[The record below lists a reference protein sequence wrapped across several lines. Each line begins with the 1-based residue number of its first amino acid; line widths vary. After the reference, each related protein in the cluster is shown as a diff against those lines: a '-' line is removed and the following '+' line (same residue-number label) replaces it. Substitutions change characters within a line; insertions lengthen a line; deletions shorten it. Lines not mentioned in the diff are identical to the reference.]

1 MPGHA
6 IVKRLEEKRR
16 EILRLVAPHRHA
28 TATSHST
35 HGRHASRR
43 GGGGGDSDSHRNPY
57 RLWKRVRDLRLGS
70 RSQQVYLLENPRNRK
85 ERVVLK
91 RYDASDRHHRGRYDK
106 ELKVLKR
113 LRGCPHAPQLLHS
126 DDDTCALWMTYCG
139 RVAPMN
145 PRTKAA
151 VEAILKELADKW
163 GVHRVSNGGAVNR
176 LDAASIFPKNITQID
191 GHTKLID
198 YGSPSWRLTPI

>member
-1 MPGHA
+1 MEAGTGLA
-6 IVKRLEEKRR
+6 
-16 EILRLVAPHRHA
+16 
-28 TATSHST
+28 
-35 HGRHASRR
+35 G
-43 GGGGGDSDSHRNPY
+43 
-57 RLWKRVRDLRLGS
+57 LGS

-106 ELKVLKR
+106 ELKVLKH
-113 LRGCPHAPQLLHS
+113 LRGRPHAPQLLHS

-191 GHTKLID
+191 GHTKPID
-198 YGSPSWRLTPI
+198 YGSPSYASHQLNRLACPCLTISLCIRGHPRYCDLDHHSWIFWLKILRSTTKAQRRSPSI

>member
-28 TATSHST
+28 TATAHST

-106 ELKVLKR
+106 ELKGAKTPPGLPARAPAPPSLGRRHVRALDDILWPRGADEPAHQSRRRGHIEGTCRQVGRPSRLKR
-113 LRGCPHAPQLLHS
+113 WRRQPPGRRQHLSQEHHPDRRPHETH
-126 DDDTCALWMTYCG
+126 
-139 RVAPMN
+139 
-145 PRTKAA
+145 
-151 VEAILKELADKW
+151 
-163 GVHRVSNGGAVNR
+163 
-176 LDAASIFPKNITQID
+176 
-191 GHTKLID
+191 
-198 YGSPSWRLTPI
+198 